1 MASAAPSLLQ
11 PRDIRVLIVSDH
23 PDTSEM
29 YALFLA
35 HRGVRA
41 DSVSY
46 AAAVAR
52 AVASP
57 PDILTADLGL
67 PIEVAF
73 GVLQQ
78 LKEHPDTRGIP
89 IVALTGH
96 ASDQLRT
103 DAASVGCGRLLLK
116 PVAPERVLREIYR
129 TLRIASTKRPARRN
143 DAQPS

>member
-1 MASAAPSLLQ
+1 MASATAPSLLQ
-11 PRDIRVLIVSDH
+11 TRDIRVLIVSDH

-41 DSVSY
+41 DRVSY

-52 AVASP
+52 AVESP

-67 PIEVAF
+67 PFKVAL
-73 GVLQQ
+73 GVFQQ
-78 LKEHPDTRGIP
+78 LKEHPATRGIP

-96 ASDQLRT
+96 ASDQL
-103 DAASVGCGRLLLK
+103 
-116 PVAPERVLREIYR
+116 
-129 TLRIASTKRPARRN
+129 
-143 DAQPS
+143 